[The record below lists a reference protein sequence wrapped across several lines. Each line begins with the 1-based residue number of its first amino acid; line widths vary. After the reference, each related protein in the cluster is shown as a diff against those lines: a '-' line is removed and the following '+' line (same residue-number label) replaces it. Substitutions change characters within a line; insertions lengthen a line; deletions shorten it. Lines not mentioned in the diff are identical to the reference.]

1 MHKFVRLKHLCRPTF
16 DTKMQKQTYAFIL
29 GIVIFISISC
39 FSQSDTV
46 RLKNPSFEDN
56 PKRGGE
62 AMEGISGWFDCGKIN
77 FSSETPPDIH
87 PNGFWE
93 NNLPASDKKTYLGM
107 VVRDN
112 NTYESVSQRLDTM
125 LLAGKCYKFT
135 IHLAKAAKYISRTR
149 TTGEEANYTTPIVL
163 RIWGGSGYCNEK
175 ELLGESDPV
184 NNTSW
189 QINAFEFKPKSNIRS
204 ITFEAY
210 YKTPTFLPYNGN
222 ILVDGASDIIRIP
235 CPGETIAA
243 VEKSNLPPHKRK
255 KTVNTAPDTVTP
267 KRETVVAN
275 NVPKDF
281 KPKVLQELNRNSIKQ
296 GQTIEI
302 RNLMFR
308 ADSAKIESSSYDV
321 LNDIYGFLVTN
332 SDVTIEIGGHTNG
345 IPDDDY
351 CDRLSTAR
359 AKAVAEYLVGKGV
372 NPAKV
377 QFKGYGKRKPL
388 ADNKTKFGRDKNQRV
403 EIKILSLN
411 T

>member
-1 MHKFVRLKHLCRPTF
+1 MHKIKFSLINLLIIG
-16 DTKMQKQTYAFIL
+16 Q
-29 GIVIFISISC
+29 ISVTC
-39 FSQSDTV
+39 FSQADTV
-46 RLKNPSFEDN
+46 RLRNPSFEDN

-77 FSSETPPDIH
+77 FPSETPPDIH

-93 NNLPASDKKTYLGM
+93 NNLPASDKRTYLGM

-135 IHLAKAAKYISRTR
+135 VHLAKAAKYISKTR

-163 RIWGGSGYCNEK
+163 RIWGGSGFCNEK

-184 NNTSW
+184 SNTSW

-267 KRETVVAN
+267 KRETAVAN

-321 LNDIYGFLVTN
+321 LNDIYGFLVSN
-332 SDVTIEIGGHTNG
+332 SDVIIEIGGHTNG
-345 IPDDDY
+345 IPDDEY